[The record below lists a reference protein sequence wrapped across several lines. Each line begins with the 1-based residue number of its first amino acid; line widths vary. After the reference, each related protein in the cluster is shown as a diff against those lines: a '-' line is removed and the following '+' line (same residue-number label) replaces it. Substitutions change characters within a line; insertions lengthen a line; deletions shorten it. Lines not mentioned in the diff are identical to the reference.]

1 MSILYVLTYRPS
13 KFSSGVRGLLEV
25 LSLAILISKC
35 DAPFPP
41 SLLLI
46 FKTFRLFYS
55 YSIRQASQPLQ
66 RTYTRPCALPWF
78 PCGWCEFGWF
88 CNLWSQSSGGT
99 VNLSWPYT
107 PPPHTHTYTYSTHT
121 HTYSLLSPKFPL
133 FLMSV
138 KFLMPQILFSIY
150 ECQGLTVEQLV
161 SVFSS
166 SYTKLFDSIGPVR
179 H

>member
-1 MSILYVLTYRPS
+1 MPLFLLLYFWSLKLLDFFILTQYVRHPS
-13 KFSSGVRGLLEV
+13 HYKGHTLDLV
-25 LSLAILISKC
+25 LSRGFRVDDVNLVDFAISDHKAAVVLLISP
-35 DAPFPP
+35 DPIHP
-41 SLLLI
+41 
-46 FKTFRLFYS
+46 
-55 YSIRQASQPLQ
+55 
-66 RTYTRPCALPWF
+66 
-78 PCGWCEFGWF
+78 
-88 CNLWSQSSGGT
+88 
-99 VNLSWPYT
+99 
-107 PPPHTHTYTYSTHT
+107 PPPHTHIHLFHTHT